1 MKANRQRSFNWTTWG
16 IILIFSPIV
25 CYLLLIYL
33 KDFIRIT
40 PVAGFLAPLLLYQS
54 SVVCLVIGALRS
66 NPIRRYGCL
75 RAAGF
80 VLIDIAVSPVE
91 STGDVGLSDPAFGH
105 RSCPACGDPPVLC
118 VFHSTGA
125 EINRIARRTLVRC
138 ALFLEN
144 LHALC

>member
-25 CYLLLIYL
+25 CYLLSIYL

-80 VLIDIAVSPVE
+80 VLIDIAVSFVWFALWNPQATWVFPIPLSVIAVVLLAAILLCFVF
-91 STGDVGLSDPAFGH
+91 ST
-105 RSCPACGDPPVLC
+105 PP
-118 VFHSTGA
+118 G
-125 EINRIARRTLVRC
+125 RK
-138 ALFLEN
+138 
-144 LHALC
+144 